1 MSKITKVL
9 SNFSLIRKQLTCY
22 HFKWLMLLLFCQ
34 VMYVQGPLIHSL
46 FPLRVRYH
54 WLTRI
59 EEFWW
64 NFAKLPRALETCICK
79 NEEEPDWTH
88 LYHLAASI
96 TVYCIHKLIND
107 DFGVLDHYSRKR
119 EPIFWTT
126 RVFILWI
133 LAKKSYL
140 ATLYLHHRETIL
152 KTQPYGYNNMMTLR
166 ERGT

>member
-1 MSKITKVL
+1 MNKKAANMLWLKVINATTVL
-9 SNFSLIRKQLTCY
+9 AGAA
-22 HFKWLMLLLFCQ
+22 
-34 VMYVQGPLIHSL
+34 YVQGHLIHSL

-64 NFAKLPRALETCICK
+64 NFAKLPRALETCVCK
-79 NEEEPDWTH
+79 NEEGPDSTH
-88 LYHLAASI
+88 LYHDLAAFI
-96 TVYCIHKLIND
+96 TVYCIHKLINEA
-107 DFGVLDHYSRKR
+107 FGVLAHFINRKR
-119 EPIFWTT
+119 DPIFWTT

-140 ATLYLHHRETIL
+140 ATLYLHHREIIL
-152 KTQPYGYNNMMTLR
+152 KTQPCGYNNMMTLG